1 MHDVR
6 RSITLSS
13 RLCARASTS
22 SLCGLPSSGC
32 VTSSSVARRY
42 TASTSMSDSSGTP
55 CAARRRPCARARWS
69 YSSHG
74 SSSLTRSDASS
85 TSMKETEVAT
95 RSSPL
100 SSLTLKSSGDLARST
115 SSAFLP
121 LSPVSAASPLASAP
135 RRSLTSLMTEALQI
149 WAEWQPIAPAEAW
162 VHRIAINAAV
172 SYRRKMKLRE
182 VGEVIRRMGRP
193 EGPPDPQDQIER
205 RDLAEALAKLPPKQ
219 AAAIVLRHYH
229 GYTNRAI
236 AQALG
241 IPERTVASRLA
252 VAKERLRVMLKH
264 SYGPQA
270 DIEETAPTGP
280 VERGFAVAD

>member
-1 MHDVR
+1 
-6 RSITLSS
+6 
-13 RLCARASTS
+13 
-22 SLCGLPSSGC
+22 
-32 VTSSSVARRY
+32 
-42 TASTSMSDSSGTP
+42 MSQRTTTN
-55 CAARRRPCARARWS
+55 AEAVN
-69 YSSHG
+69 
-74 SSSLTRSDASS
+74 T
-85 TSMKETEVAT
+85 TTEVASAYQPGSEADFERLYQT
-95 RSSPL
+95 SYGRIL
-100 SSLTLKSSGDLARST
+100 GTLTAMLGDRAAAEDCCQD
-115 SSAFLP
+115 AFER
-121 LSPVSAASPLASAP
+121 AYKKWAS
-135 RRSLTSLMTEALQI
+135 
-149 WAEWQPIAPAEAW
+149 WQPIAPAEAW

-252 VAKERLRVMLKH
+252 IAKQRLRGML
-264 SYGPQA
+264 SQTYG
-270 DIEETAPTGP
+270 
-280 VERGFAVAD
+280 VEAAANEAKRERFALAE

>member
-1 MHDVR
+1 MAQPISTPTAEHVHEPASEYAAGNEADFER
-6 RSITLSS
+6 LYQASYGKILGTLTAMLGD
-13 RLCARASTS
+13 RAAAEDCAQDAFERA
-22 SLCGLPSSGC
+22 
-32 VTSSSVARRY
+32 Y
-42 TASTSMSDSSGTP
+42 KK
-55 CAARRRPCARARWS
+55 W
-69 YSSHG
+69 
-74 SSSLTRSDASS
+74 
-85 TSMKETEVAT
+85 AT
-95 RSSPL
+95 
-100 SSLTLKSSGDLARST
+100 
-115 SSAFLP
+115 
-121 LSPVSAASPLASAP
+121 
-135 RRSLTSLMTEALQI
+135 
-149 WAEWQPIAPAEAW
+149 WQPIAPAEAW

-172 SYRRKMKLRE
+172 SYQRKMRLRD

-205 RDLAEALAKLPPKQ
+205 RDLAIALSKLPPKQ

-270 DIEETAPTGP
+270 AIEEAAA
-280 VERGFAVAD
+280 ERGFAVAD

>member
-1 MHDVR
+1 
-6 RSITLSS
+6 
-13 RLCARASTS
+13 
-22 SLCGLPSSGC
+22 
-32 VTSSSVARRY
+32 VTE
-42 TASTSMSDSSGTP
+42 
-55 CAARRRPCARARWS
+55 
-69 YSSHG
+69 
-74 SSSLTRSDASS
+74 L
-85 TSMKETEVAT
+85 TSMKEIRGQERADQLDRISQGGHYMSQRTTDNAEAVNATTDVAST
-95 RSSPL
+95 YQPGSEADFERLYQTSYGRIL
-100 SSLTLKSSGDLARST
+100 GTLTAMLGDRAAAEDCCQD
-115 SSAFLP
+115 AFER
-121 LSPVSAASPLASAP
+121 AYKNWAS
-135 RRSLTSLMTEALQI
+135 
-149 WAEWQPIAPAEAW
+149 WQPIAPAEAW

-252 VAKERLRVMLKH
+252 IAKQRLRGML
-264 SYGPQA
+264 SQTYGIQA
-270 DIEETAPTGP
+270 DEEKPRP
-280 VERGFAVAD
+280 NRGFALAD